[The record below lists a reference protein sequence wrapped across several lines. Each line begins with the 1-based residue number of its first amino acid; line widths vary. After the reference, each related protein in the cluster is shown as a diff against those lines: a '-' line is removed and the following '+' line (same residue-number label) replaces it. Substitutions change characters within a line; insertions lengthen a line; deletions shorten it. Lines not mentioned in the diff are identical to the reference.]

1 MPRLALLLA
10 AVFPTTLLAA
20 EPPLPPGAVARIG
33 NTQFLHPEPVTHVLL
48 STDGAEVATVGKA
61 ALRWWK
67 VADGTVA
74 SEPFKGTQQK
84 FHTPIFSADNSTLVQ
99 VEPTAGFGSILA
111 VLDPRTG
118 KARHHITV
126 ADNVGLTGLR
136 VSHTGKWA
144 VGFGGKTV
152 VVWDLTAG
160 KKADSF
166 EAAGVRRVAV
176 SDDGKRVALDIDFHK
191 TEVRTA
197 AGELVWEV
205 TKDYPPPAKDQPVR
219 ENLESHEALAFS
231 PDGKRLATTGII
243 ATAGHPFPAPV
254 RMWDVEN
261 KKHVWAEYVGERA
274 LGRLGRE
281 VRFTPD
287 GKHLSTAN
295 GNLYLLDADTGKL
308 AHEFPADAGITGNY
322 SIANDGSRVAMA
334 AGRKLRLWETAT
346 HKELEALVGPRDP
359 ARLIARSPDGRYT
372 ATGSGAHDV
381 WVWDAR
387 GGTPH
392 AVRASDGYWAF
403 DLGFSPD
410 SKRLLTTTR
419 GESPPVRV
427 WDAGTGK
434 QLFNHGHLADK
445 LHRAAF
451 SRHGLLV
458 VIDYVPHLCDP
469 DTGKLIWSGDAVP
482 KYGNNEPLVVISPTA
497 ECYVTDAG
505 VFSVQTGKELAKFD
519 AGFPLAV
526 SDDAKRVVYKTKDG
540 KIAQYDTAAKR
551 SGEPVTVGAVYAVSP
566 AADRAA
572 VVVGLS
578 LQVFDLTTGKKVAEC
593 ERPAAVKE
601 DVWVKW
607 WARGV
612 KFSPDG
618 TRVVAHA
625 DTPGLGVWAAAT
637 GKSEAWFVPDVD
649 LPLSAFTVPD
659 AKTAVATYGHGDLIY
674 VWQTGE
680 RR

>member
-1 MPRLALLLA
+1 MFRLALLLA
-10 AVFPTTLLAA
+10 AVFPATLLAA
-20 EPPLPPGAVARIG
+20 DPLLPPGAVARFG
-33 NTQFLHPEPVTHVLL
+33 NTRFLHPEPVTHVLL
-48 STDGAEVATVGKA
+48 SADGTEVATVGTT
-61 ALRWWK
+61 ALLWWK

-84 FHTPIFSADNSTLVQ
+84 FHGPIFSADNSTLVQ

-118 KARHHITV
+118 NARHHIKV
-126 ADNVGLTGLR
+126 IDNVGLTGLR

-144 VGFGGKTV
+144 VGFTGKTV
-152 VVWDLTAG
+152 VVWDLTDG

-166 EAAGVRRVAV
+166 EAVNVRHAAV
-176 SDDGKRVALDIDFHK
+176 SDDGKRVALDIDFFK
-191 TEVRTA
+191 TEIRTA

-205 TKDYPPPAKDQPVR
+205 SKDYPPPPKDQPVR

-231 PDGKRLATTGII
+231 PDGKRLATTGIV
-243 ATAGHPFPAPV
+243 AAKGAPFPAPI
-254 RMWDVEN
+254 RLWDVET
-261 KKHVWAEYVGERA
+261 KTHLWAEFVGGRA
-274 LGRLGRE
+274 LGRPGRE
-281 VRFTPD
+281 IRFTPD
-287 GKHLSTAN
+287 GKQVCTAN
-295 GNLYLLDADTGKL
+295 GNLYLLVADTGKL
-308 AHEFPADAGITGNY
+308 AHECSLDAGTTSNF
-322 SIANDGSRVAMA
+322 SIANDGSRVATA
-334 AGRKLRLWETAT
+334 AGRKLRLWDTAT
-346 HKELEALVGPRDP
+346 HKEPEALVGPRDQ
-359 ARLIARSPDGRYT
+359 ARLMARSPDGRYT
-372 ATGSGAHDV
+372 AVGSGAHDV

-392 AVRASDGYWAF
+392 AVRASDGYWPF

-410 SKRLLTTTR
+410 SKLLLTTTR
-419 GESPPVRV
+419 GESPPIRV
-427 WDAGTGK
+427 WHAGTGK
-434 QLFNHGHLADK
+434 QLFTHGHLADK

-469 DTGKLIWSGDAVP
+469 DTGKPIWTGSEVP

-497 ECYVTDAG
+497 ECFATDAG

-526 SDDAKRVVYKTKDG
+526 SDDGKRVVYKTKDG
-540 KIAQYDTAAKR
+540 KIAQFDTAAKT
-551 SGEPVTVGAVYAVSP
+551 SGEPVLVGAVFAVNP

-601 DVWVKW
+601 DVWAKW
-607 WARGV
+607 WARGL
-612 KFSPDG
+612 KFTPDG

-625 DTPGLGVWAAAT
+625 DTPGLGVWDAAT

-649 LPLSAFTVPD
+649 MPLSAFTVPD
-659 AKTAVATYGHGDLIY
+659 AKTAVAAYGHGDLIY
-674 VWQTGE
+674 VWQTGGK
-680 RR
+680 

>member
-10 AVFPTTLLAA
+10 AVFPATLLAA
-20 EPPLPPGAVARIG
+20 DPLPPGAVARFG

-48 STDGAEVATVGKA
+48 SADGAEVATISKS

-67 VADGTVA
+67 AADGTVA

-84 FHTPIFSADNSTLVQ
+84 FHAPIFSADNSTLVQ
-99 VEPTAGFGSILA
+99 VEPTAGLGSVLA

-118 KARHHITV
+118 KARHHINV
-126 ADNVGLTGLR
+126 IDNVGLTGLG

-144 VGFGGKTV
+144 VGFTGKTV

-160 KKADSF
+160 KKAGSF
-166 EAAGVRRVAV
+166 DAERVRHVAV
-176 SDDGKRVALDIDFHK
+176 SDDGKRVALDIDFFK

-197 AGELVWEV
+197 GGELVWEV
-205 TKDYPPPAKDQPVR
+205 TKDYPPPPKDQPVR
-219 ENLESHEALAFS
+219 ENFESHHSLAFS
-231 PDGKRLATTGII
+231 PDGKRLATTGLI
-243 ATAGHPFPAPV
+243 AAKGAPFPAPV
-254 RMWDVEN
+254 RLWDVET
-261 KKHVWAEYVGERA
+261 KTHLWAAKVSVSWEGHH
-274 LGRLGRE
+274 LQ
-281 VRFTPD
+281 FTPD
-287 GKHLSTAN
+287 GKQVGVVF
-295 GNLYLLDADTGKL
+295 GNLYLLDADTGKI
-308 AHEFPADAGITGNY
+308 AHEFPLDAGVTSNS

-346 HKELEALVGPRDP
+346 HKEPEALVGPRDP
-359 ARLIARSPDGRYT
+359 ARLIVRSPDGRYT

-392 AVRASDGYWAF
+392 AVRASGGYWPF

-410 SKRLLTTTR
+410 SKLLMTTTR
-419 GESPPVRV
+419 GESPPIRV
-427 WDAGTGK
+427 WHAGTGK
-434 QLFNHGHLADK
+434 QLFTHGYLADK

-458 VIDYVPHLCDP
+458 VIDYVPYLCDP
-469 DTGKLIWSGDAVP
+469 DTGKPIWTGTAVP
-482 KYGNNEPLVVISPTA
+482 QYGNNEPLVVISPTA
-497 ECYVTDAG
+497 DCFATDAG

-526 SDDAKRVVYKTKDG
+526 SDDGKRVVYKTKDG
-540 KIAQYDTAAKR
+540 KIAQYDTTAKR
-551 SGEPVTVGAVYAVSP
+551 SGEPVLVGAVYAISP

-572 VVVGLS
+572 VVVGLN

-593 ERPAAVKE
+593 ERPAAVKD
-601 DVWVKW
+601 DVWAKW

-625 DTPGLGVWAAAT
+625 DTPGLGVWAAAS

-659 AKTAVATYGHGDLIY
+659 AKTAVAAYGHGDLIY
-674 VWQTGE
+674 AWQTGGK
-680 RR
+680 